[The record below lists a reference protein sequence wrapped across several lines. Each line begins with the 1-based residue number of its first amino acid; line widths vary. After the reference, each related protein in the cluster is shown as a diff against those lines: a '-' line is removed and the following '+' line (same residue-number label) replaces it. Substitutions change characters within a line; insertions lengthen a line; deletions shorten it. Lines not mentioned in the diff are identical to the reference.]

1 MKTYSMKTLFKYSL
15 AAFFILTFSIP
26 VMAGVLDVFRNA
38 DGSTRWQYVAN
49 FSSGVLII
57 ILSIS
62 ILFLYFAQRR
72 LSKSNRELRDMKATL
87 EQRVAKR
94 TAVLQETTEQLQNRE
109 AYITNIVD
117 SMPLMLIGLNE
128 KLEITQWNRVA
139 EEITGRPLSVVLGK
153 NLWEVYPAITFTP
166 EQVKA
171 VFDSKETTTL
181 KHNQQGQYSFDI
193 TFYSLHNKHETGLVI
208 LIDDVTKQVKAETK
222 LAERDKVSAM
232 GELASAMAFDI
243 DSPLQNIST
252 SLSATKEQLSRLP
265 EETRS
270 LLISTINSAEQS
282 RQQASAIANNLL
294 ELAHSH
300 REEKQIADLRPVMD
314 NAIEL
319 TRKLFSDVDGF
330 KFESIKISRQYSE
343 KVTSVPCFA
352 AELSQV
358 FVRLLRSSFYAVKTI
373 ESASKTPEI
382 HIEISE
388 FFDSLWIKV
397 RHNGKCLSA
406 NEQLDIFQPF
416 FAINADDDIYPVE
429 HRLSYSYFIITNHHR
444 GHMAVTSDEVYGTTF
459 NIQLP
464 LN

>member
-1 MKTYSMKTLFKYSL
+1 MKTLLKHFL
-15 AAFFILTFSIP
+15 APLLILTFSLP
-26 VMAGVLDVFRNA
+26 TMAGIFDVFEYP

-49 FSSGVLII
+49 FSSGMLII
-57 ILSIS
+57 ILSITVT
-62 ILFLYFAQRR
+62 FLIFSQRR
-72 LSKSNRELRDMKATL
+72 LAKSNRALQDMKATL
-87 EQRVAKR
+87 EDRVARR

-117 SMPLMLIGLNE
+117 SMPLMLIGLNRD
-128 KLEITQWNRVA
+128 LNITQWNRVA
-139 EEITGRPLSVVLGK
+139 KEITGRSQEHVMGK

-181 KHNQQGQYSFDI
+181 KHSQQGQYSFDI
-193 TFYSLHNKHETGLVI
+193 TFYSLHNKGETGLVI

-243 DSPLQNIST
+243 DSPLQNIS
-252 SLSATKEQLSRLP
+252 SALTTAKEQLSKLAS
-265 EETRS
+265 ETQPD
-270 LLISTINSAEQS
+270 LITTINRAQQS

-294 ELAHSH
+294 QLAHSH
-300 REEKQIADLRPVMD
+300 REEKQIADLRPAMD

-319 TRKLFSDVDGF
+319 TRKLFSDMDGF
-330 KFESIKISRQYSE
+330 RFESIKISRQYSE
-343 KVTSVPCFA
+343 KITNIPCFA

-358 FVRLLRSSFYAVKTI
+358 FVRLLRSSFYALKEI
-373 ESASKTPEI
+373 QPSAKAPEI

-406 NEQLDIFQPF
+406 DEQLDIFQPF

-429 HRLSYSYFIITNHHR
+429 QRLSYSYFIVTNHHR

>member
-1 MKTYSMKTLFKYSL
+1 MKAYSMKTLFTYSTASL
-15 AAFFILTFSIP
+15 FALTCSIP
-26 VMAGVLDVFRNA
+26 VMAGALDVFRNA

-57 ILSIS
+57 ILSIT
-62 ILFLYFAQRR
+62 ILFLYFSQRR
-72 LSKSNRELRDMKATL
+72 LSRSNRELRDMKATL
-87 EQRVAKR
+87 EERVAKR

-117 SMPLMLIGLNE
+117 SMPLMLIGLN
-128 KLEITQWNRVA
+128 KNLEITQWNRFA
-139 EEITGRPLSVVLGK
+139 EEITGRPLNVVLGK

-166 EQVKA
+166 DQVKA

-181 KHNQQGQYSFDI
+181 KHSQQGQYSFDI
-193 TFYSLHNKHETGLVI
+193 TFYSLHNKDETGLVI

-243 DSPLQNIST
+243 DSPLQNIS
-252 SLSATKEQLSRLP
+252 SALSSAKEQLIQLP
-265 EETRS
+265 KDTQS
-270 LLISTINSAEQS
+270 LLISTISSAEQS
-282 RQQASAIANNLL
+282 RQQASAIAHNLL

-319 TRKLFSDVDGF
+319 TRHLFSDVDGF
-330 KFESIKISRQYSE
+330 KFESIKISRHYSE
-343 KVTSVPCFA
+343 KITSIPCFA

-358 FVRLLRSSFYAVKTI
+358 FVRLLRSSFYALKEIKPSTK
-373 ESASKTPEI
+373 APEI

-388 FFDSLWIKV
+388 FFDSLWIKI

-406 NEQLDIFQPF
+406 DEQLDIFQPF
-416 FAINADDDIYPVE
+416 FAINADDNTYPVE
-429 HRLSYSYFIITNHHR
+429 QRLSYSYFIVTNHHR

>member
-1 MKTYSMKTLFKYSL
+1 MKNFLRYALTSL
-15 AAFFILTFSIP
+15 AVLTLSLP
-26 VMAGVLDVFRNA
+26 AMGSVLDVFRNP

-62 ILFLYFAQRR
+62 ILFLIFAQRR
-72 LSKSNRELRDMKATL
+72 LSKSNRELRDIKATL
-87 EQRVAKR
+87 EDRVARR
-94 TAVLQETTEQLQNRE
+94 TAVLQETTEQLQIRE

-128 KLEITQWNRVA
+128 NLEITQWNRVA
-139 EEITGRPLSVVLGK
+139 EEITGRPLNIVLGK

-166 EQVKA
+166 EQVRA

-181 KHNQQGQYSFDI
+181 KHSQQGQYSFDI
-193 TFYSLHNKHETGLVI
+193 TFYSLHNKQGTGLVI
-208 LIDDVTKQVKAETK
+208 LIDDVTKEVKAETK

-243 DSPLQNIST
+243 DLPLKNISLA
-252 SLSATKEQLSRLP
+252 LSTAKDEIARLP
-265 EETRS
+265 SDTQ
-270 LLISTINSAEQS
+270 LNLVSTINRAEQS
-282 RQQASAIANNLL
+282 RQQASAIARNLL

-319 TRKLFSDVDGF
+319 TRKLFSDVQGF
-330 KFESIKISRQYSE
+330 KFESIKVSRHYSE
-343 KVTSVPCFA
+343 KVTSIPCFA

-358 FVRLLRSSFYAVKTI
+358 FVRLLRSSFYALKDI
-373 ESASKTPEI
+373 QPSSKSPEI
-382 HIEISE
+382 HVEISE

-397 RHNGKCLSA
+397 RHNGKCLTA
-406 NEQLDIFQPF
+406 DEQLDIFQPF
-416 FAINADDDIYPVE
+416 FSINADEDIYPVE

-444 GHMAVTSDEVYGTTF
+444 GHMAVTSDETYGTTF

>member
-1 MKTYSMKTLFKYSL
+1 
-15 AAFFILTFSIP
+15 
-26 VMAGVLDVFRNA
+26 MAGVLDVFRNA

-57 ILSIS
+57 ILSIT
-62 ILFLYFAQRR
+62 ILFLIFAQRR

-87 EQRVAKR
+87 EDRVAKR

-139 EEITGRPLSVVLGK
+139 EEITGRPLNVVLGK

-171 VFDSKETTTL
+171 VFDSKETTTI
-181 KHNQQGQYSFDI
+181 KHSQQGQYSFDI
-193 TFYSLHNKHETGLVI
+193 TFYSLHNKNESGLVI

-222 LAERDKVSAM
+222 LAERDKISAM

-243 DSPLQNIST
+243 NSPLQNIST
-252 SLSATKEQLSRLP
+252 SLSATKEQLTQLP
-265 EETRS
+265 EDTKS
-270 LLISTINSAEQS
+270 LLISTINTAEKS

-300 REEKQIADLRPVMD
+300 RDEKQLADLRPVMD

-319 TRKLFSDVDGF
+319 TRKLFSDIDGF
-330 KFESIKISRQYSE
+330 AFESIKVSRQYSE
-343 KVTSVPCFA
+343 KVTSVSCFA

-358 FVRLLRSSFYAVKTI
+358 FVRLLRSSFYALKAI
-373 ESASKTPEI
+373 ENTKSPEI

-406 NEQLDIFQPF
+406 DEQLDIFQPY
-416 FAINADDDIYPVE
+416 FAINADDNTYPVE
-429 HRLSYSYFIITNHHR
+429 QRLSYSYFIITNHHR
-444 GHMAVTSDEVYGTTF
+444 GHMAVTSDDIYGTTF